1 MSIEADLPI
10 SVDCS
15 GLDRVRILAARPVV
29 DVSAYDAF
37 AIAGRIQAAAVE
49 AMRGLDAPATYNAQ
63 ELERIEQLKRII
75 PRGP

>member
-1 MSIEADLPI
+1 MLMADLPV

-15 GLDRVRILAARPVV
+15 GLDRVRIMISRRVI

-37 AIAGRIQAAAVE
+37 SIAGRIQAAAVQ
-49 AMRGLDAPATYNAQ
+49 AMQGLDAPATYSKQ
-63 ELERIEQLKRII
+63 ELERIEELTRII

>member
-1 MSIEADLPI
+1 MTVMSELPV

-15 GLDRVRILAARPVV
+15 GIDRVRIMAERPVM

-37 AIAGRIQAAAVE
+37 SIAGRIQAAAVE

-63 ELERIEQLKRII
+63 ELERIEELTRII